1 MFGFHWEELLIV
13 LVLAMLFFGP
23 KRVPELGGALGRG
36 LRDFRKGLHQ
46 TKEEMGINE
55 IQEQVHDVKVSV
67 QSLPNEINAST
78 RPAGA
83 APSPAAGPNEAG

>member
-46 TKEEMGINE
+46 TKEEMGITE
-55 IQEQVHDVKVSV
+55 IQEQVRDVKASV
-67 QSLPNEINAST
+67 QSLPAELNSST
-78 RPAGA
+78 RPADSVEA
-83 APSPAAGPNEAG
+83 HAGTD